1 MVRRGHIHSIDSP
14 VNSAQIQ
21 RSTIEADVPLSE
33 MIEYAVILC
42 LIGSF
47 SSYTSTL
54 RRITSGDGT
63 YTMTYKNYQEMLP
76 NVIESLKIRKL
87 L

>member
-1 MVRRGHIHSIDSP
+1 M
-14 VNSAQIQ
+14 NSAQIQ